1 MTTAP
6 RILLAG
12 VTLAAALCLSAC
24 ANPLDGIVEGV
35 VNQGV
40 ENVIEGAI
48 EGETGGDVEFSAPG
62 TGGSSLPDSWPAD
75 VPTPEGEILFSLAS
89 DGTYSATILV
99 SDIAVVEAVH
109 AELEAGGYALISEAD
124 FGGIVSKVFEGE
136 AYSVTSGVVP
146 DEETGGF
153 SVQWGIVTRTP

>member
-1 MTTAP
+1 MITAP

-12 VTLAAALCLSAC
+12 LGLAAALTLSAC
-24 ANPLDGIVEGV
+24 ANPIDGLVEGV

-48 EGETGGDVEFSAPG
+48 EGESGGDVDISAPG
-62 TGGSSLPDSWPAD
+62 TGGGSLPDSWPAD

-99 SDIAVVEAVH
+99 SDMAVVDSVH
-109 AELEAGGYALISEAD
+109 AELEAAGYTVISEAD
-124 FGGIVSKVFEGE
+124 FGGILTKVFEGE

-146 DEETGGF
+146 DEETGQF
-153 SVQWGIVTRTP
+153 SVQWGIATRTP

>member
-12 VTLAAALCLSAC
+12 VGLAAALSLSAC
-24 ANPLDGIVEGV
+24 ANPLDGLVEGV

-40 ENVIEGAI
+40 EDVIEGAI
-48 EGETGGDVEFSAPG
+48 ESETGSDVDFSAPG
-62 TGGSSLPDSWPAD
+62 SGASLPASWPSD
-75 VPTPEGEILFSLAS
+75 VPTPEGEVLFSLAS

-99 SDIAVVEAVH
+99 SDMGVVDAVH
-109 AELEAGGYALISEAD
+109 AELEAAGYTVVSEAD
-124 FGGIVSKVFEGE
+124 FGGILTKVFEGS

-146 DEETGGF
+146 DEETGQF
-153 SVQWGIVTRTP
+153 SVQWGIVTQTP